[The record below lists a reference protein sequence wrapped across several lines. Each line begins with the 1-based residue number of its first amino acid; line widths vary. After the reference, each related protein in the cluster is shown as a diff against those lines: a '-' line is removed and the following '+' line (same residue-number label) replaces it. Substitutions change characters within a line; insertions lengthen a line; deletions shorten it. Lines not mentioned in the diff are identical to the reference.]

1 MFWDDNYSAKDS
13 CSNMHCTECKYAE
26 ARPMAWCGFVLSLS
40 QIKFRSDLD
49 FGDGEW
55 KVWFDFSL
63 LSCWVFMLEV
73 PHVGRLLS

>member
-13 CSNMHCTECKYAE
+13 CCNMHCTECKYPE
-26 ARPMAWCGFVLSLS
+26 VMPMACCGFVLSLS

-49 FGDGEW
+49 FGEGEW

-63 LSCWVFMLEV
+63 LSGWVFMLKV
-73 PHVGRLLS
+73 PYVGFLLS